1 MWCSGV
7 AFLGGIQ
14 MIYFGIDVA
23 KDTHYAAVANSDGEV
38 LVEPFAFGN
47 DAAGFCLLQT
57 KLAAYDRVEMLIGLE
72 STGIYSENLI
82 CFLFGSGYHLA
93 VINPIQTAAL
103 RKNNIRKTKTDK
115 VDTMIIIKALMINTY
130 RLYSERDAESL
141 KLKSL
146 CRFRQN
152 LKKSKARLK
161 IQLSGFV
168 NILFPEFLNFF
179 KSGIHIAASYALLKK
194 HSSPEDIAALRLNS
208 LSTLLSKASHG
219 RFGRDAAEALK
230 DLAKSS
236 VGVKNAYISIQITQT
251 IAQIELLEQQIRELD
266 KLISETMNELNSV
279 IMSVP
284 GIGSINGAM
293 ILGEIGDIRRFK
305 NSAKLLAFAGLD
317 PTVCQSGKFTAKSTK
332 MSKRGSK
339 MLRFA
344 LINAAWQIT
353 LHDKTF
359 NDYYDL
365 KRSQGLN
372 HYGALG
378 HVAHKLVRVI
388 FKLLKDNISF
398 VSSDI
403 PA

>member
-1 MWCSGV
+1 
-7 AFLGGIQ
+7 
-14 MIYFGIDVA
+14 
-23 KDTHYAAVANSDGEV
+23 
-38 LVEPFAFGN
+38 
-47 DAAGFCLLQT
+47 
-57 KLAAYDRVEMLIGLE
+57 
-72 STGIYSENLI
+72 
-82 CFLFGSGYHLA
+82 
-93 VINPIQTAAL
+93 
-103 RKNNIRKTKTDK
+103 
-115 VDTMIIIKALMINTY
+115 
-130 RLYSERDAESL
+130 
-141 KLKSL
+141 
-146 CRFRQN
+146 
-152 LKKSKARLK
+152 
-161 IQLSGFV
+161 
-168 NILFPEFLNFF
+168 
-179 KSGIHIAASYALLKK
+179 
-194 HSSPEDIAALRLNS
+194 
-208 LSTLLSKASHG
+208 
-219 RFGRDAAEALK
+219 
-230 DLAKSS
+230 
-236 VGVKNAYISIQITQT
+236 
-251 IAQIELLEQQIRELD
+251 LEQQIRELD

-284 GIGSINGAM
+284 GIGYINGAM

-344 LINAAWQIT
+344 LINAAWQST